1 VRDVRSF
8 DLTVACCAQR
18 IAFCFV
24 RGAVCSYSL
33 SGFEDSDDEKD
44 VTIKASAIA
53 KPAARSGPPRPTKSA
68 ARLVGGNTNRPQPH
82 RRTAATK
89 ATTKIPKVATVRE
102 DSDDD
107 WDADFAAEPVRTQ
120 EPTTKPRKKHLSRPS
135 MDDISAFLD
144 SNDLAQATTP
154 LPVSKP
160 AAARPTGNVLSRF
173 KENVEDDFEDFDLET
188 ASLQDEFQ
196 DADNLRQRMQ
206 LNATN
211 PEDLEEELFMEFD
224 ENGQWT

>member
-1 VRDVRSF
+1 MPS
-8 DLTVACCAQR
+8 
-18 IAFCFV
+18 CFPN
-24 RGAVCSYSL
+24 SL
-33 SGFEDSDDEKD
+33 SGFEDSDEDKD
-44 VTIKASAIA
+44 VTIKASAA
-53 KPAARSGPPRPTKSA
+53 SKLAAARSGPPRPTKSA
-68 ARLVGGNTNRPQPH
+68 ARLVGGNTSRPQPH

-89 ATTKIPKVATVRE
+89 ATTKIPKVSTVRE

-107 WDADFAAEPVRTQ
+107 WDADFAPEPVRTQ

-154 LPVSKP
+154 VPVAKP
-160 AAARPTGNVLSRF
+160 AAARPTGSILSRF

-211 PEDLEEELFMEFD
+211 PDDLEEELFMEFD
-224 ENGQWT
+224 ENGGCTRIWCCFSVCVHGFIS